1 MKILHIN
8 FSDVGGGA
16 AQAVLRF
23 HKILLDHNI
32 DSKLLVCEKKTDLES
47 VLEPNNKLEKLA
59 IKLKKPIS
67 RNLKYIFHTMNKN
80 THSINLI
87 PSGMHK
93 KINNI
98 KPDYVNLH
106 WIGNE
111 TISIKEI
118 SKIKAPIVFT
128 LHDMWAFCG
137 AEHYTFDKRY
147 VEGYSKVN
155 RPNYEKR
162 LDLNRYVWNQK
173 IKYFKKVDKIICT
186 TEWMFKKASESYL
199 FKDKKIAKIP
209 LLIDKKFWSPADYK
223 ISKKSLGLD
232 ENKLTIC
239 FGAENFVKNKRK
251 GFNYFKEAIE
261 KISDKK
267 PFQIILF
274 GSDENINIIN
284 SSVKIINLGKINDEE
299 IIRKIF
305 SASDIVVMPST
316 IEAFGQV
323 VYEALHCGAP
333 CVIFENTAMVD
344 LIKHKSNGF
353 ICENSPD
360 GLKNGI
366 EWCIDNNENFI
377 REKISTN
384 IKNVYDGNKILNKY
398 LSFLSI

>member
-1 MKILHIN
+1 MIE
-8 FSDVGGGA
+8 V
-16 AQAVLRF
+16 
-23 HKILLDHNI
+23 
-32 DSKLLVCEKKTDLES
+32 
-47 VLEPNNKLEKLA
+47 
-59 IKLKKPIS
+59 
-67 RNLKYIFHTMNKN
+67 
-80 THSINLI
+80 
-87 PSGMHK
+87 
-93 KINNI
+93 
-98 KPDYVNLH
+98 
-106 WIGNE
+106 
-111 TISIKEI
+111 EI
-118 SKIKAPIVFT
+118 
-128 LHDMWAFCG
+128 
-137 AEHYTFDKRY
+137 
-147 VEGYSKVN
+147 
-155 RPNYEKR
+155 
-162 LDLNRYVWNQK
+162 
-173 IKYFKKVDKIICT
+173 
-186 TEWMFKKASESYL
+186 
-199 FKDKKIAKIP
+199 
-209 LLIDKKFWSPADYK
+209 
-223 ISKKSLGLD
+223 
-232 ENKLTIC
+232 
-239 FGAENFVKNKRK
+239 
-251 GFNYFKEAIE
+251 
-261 KISDKK
+261 